1 MIPGRAPLTAHHRRL
16 SHCPVSFTPVPAGS
30 GRPATPAPVARPPSS
45 PPARPLIPILSV
57 RDNWAGRRDRVRYD
71 AHHAGVT
78 SALFATPVDL
88 SGGLGTRGGD
98 R

>member
-1 MIPGRAPLTAHHRRL
+1 
-16 SHCPVSFTPVPAGS
+16 
-30 GRPATPAPVARPPSS
+30 
-45 PPARPLIPILSV
+45 V
-57 RDNWAGRRDRVRYD
+57 RNNWAGRRDRVRYD